1 MSIIHTCRISQAKDL
16 RLFALKELGLDKVSL
31 MSDYD
36 IKKWLEEEGYQTY
49 IEYCGDYDDDD
60 DILVTK
66 TEDINELVK
75 SGKAFWAKRR

>member
-1 MSIIHTCRISQAKDL
+1 MSTIHVCRISQAKDL
-16 RLFALKELGLDKVSL
+16 RLFALKELDPDKVAQ

-36 IKKWLEEEGYQTY
+36 IKRWLEEEGYQTY
-49 IEYCGDYDDDD
+49 IEHSGDYGDDD
-60 DILVTK
+60 DILVAK

>member
-1 MSIIHTCRISQAKDL
+1 MSTIHVCRISQAKDL
-16 RLFALKELGLDKVSL
+16 RLFALKELDPDKVAQ

-36 IKKWLEEEGYQTY
+36 IKRWLEEEGYQTY
-49 IEYCGDYDDDD
+49 IEYSGDYGDDD
-60 DILVTK
+60 DILVAK